1 MNSITNTSF
10 DGLSYQDMQEL
21 GESSL
26 HEGGEYYTALMRHQL
41 TSNRL
46 GKQVVQSEKLTDT
59 WDSAKSDTQPV
70 HIEHRRA
77 PELHYGIH
85 TKTPKKVVIEP
96 TVRLRKAMGLPLRKG
111 ELLSHPK

>member
-77 PELHYGIH
+77 PELHYGKH